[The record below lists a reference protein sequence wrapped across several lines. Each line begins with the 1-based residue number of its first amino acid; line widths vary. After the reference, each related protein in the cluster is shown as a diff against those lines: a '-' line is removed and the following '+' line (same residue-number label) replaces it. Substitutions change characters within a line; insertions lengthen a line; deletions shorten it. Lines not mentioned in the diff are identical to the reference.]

1 MDQETARIEH
11 LKLIQAVITRLARN
25 SFAIKS
31 TTAAAS
37 AALIAF
43 LATTGTPLASIG
55 GAAILPLWL
64 LDASYLAQERRFRR
78 LYDHIRSGCPPAF
91 GTSQY
96 FTMDAS
102 IAKELPDNIFK
113 VAASRSISWLYLPLL
128 ILIGLSGI
136 ITAW

>member
-1 MDQETARIEH
+1 MDPETARIEH

-43 LATTGTPLASIG
+43 LATTGSPLASIG

-64 LDASYLAQERRFRR
+64 LDASYLRQERRFRR

-91 GTSQY
+91 GNSQY

-102 IAKELPDNIFK
+102 IAKGRPDNVFK
-113 VAASRSISWLYLPLL
+113 VAASSSISWLYLPLL
-128 ILIGLSGI
+128 ILVGLSGL
-136 ITAW
+136 ITAL

>member
-1 MDQETARIEH
+1 MDPETARIEH

-43 LATTGTPLASIG
+43 LATTGSPLASIG

-64 LDASYLAQERRFRR
+64 LDASYLRQERRFRR
-78 LYDHIRSGCPPAF
+78 LYDHIRSGCAPAF

-102 IAKELPDNIFK
+102 IAKARPDNVFK
-113 VAASRSISWLYLPLL
+113 VAASSSISWLYLPLL
-128 ILIGLSGI
+128 ILVGLSGL
-136 ITAW
+136 ITAL